1 MTADQNSDQPPGTAL
16 TIPATVRFAGERVTV
31 PTIVHSRADIASLL
45 RAHRTALGWT
55 CEETD
60 ARAGFSDRYVTKM
73 EHGDTPTGRKGFHI
87 NSPTQA
93 QPAGEIRS
101 SFMADVWLE
110 TMGLQLVLLPVETA
124 RAIGAVP
131 APKRAESA

>member
-1 MTADQNSDQPPGTAL
+1 MQSDEHQSAACPEPPPTAL
-16 TIPATVRFAGERVTV
+16 ALTSRFAGYLVTQPV
-31 PTIVHSRADIASLL
+31 QVHSRADIASLL

-87 NSPTQA
+87 NPPSSALPG
-93 QPAGEIRS
+93 GEIRS

-110 TMGLQLVLLPVETA
+110 TMGLQLVLMPAELA
-124 RAIGAVP
+124 RSIGAVP
-131 APKRAESA
+131 APGKA

>member
-1 MTADQNSDQPPGTAL
+1 MTDQTAL
-16 TIPATVRFAGERVTV
+16 TIPAQVRFAGQRLTV

-45 RAHRTALGWT
+45 RSHRTALGWT

-73 EHGDTPTGRKGFHI
+73 EHGDAPQGRKGFHI
-87 NSPTQA
+87 IPPSPA
-93 QPAGEIRS
+93 APGGDIRA

-110 TMGLQLVLLPVETA
+110 TMGVALVLMPVELA
-124 RAIGAVP
+124 NAIGAVP
-131 APKRAESA
+131 APKREAVA